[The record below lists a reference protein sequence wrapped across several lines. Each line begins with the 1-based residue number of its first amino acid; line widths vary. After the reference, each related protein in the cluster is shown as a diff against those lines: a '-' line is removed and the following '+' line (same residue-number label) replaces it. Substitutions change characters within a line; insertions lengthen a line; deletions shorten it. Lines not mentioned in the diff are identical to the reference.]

1 MGLFFKKLGAQLNP
15 FDHGQTWST
24 VARGA
29 QPTPAPQRPASA
41 FNQPSRQV
49 SFGANNQFV
58 GTPKSG
64 PSPVVSKP
72 SVAWNTQT
80 QKVVLPQINNNVQVG
95 VPQPIPQLGN
105 RQITQSKP
113 TNQMTAADYA
123 KDPAGRFFDSVGLG
137 IGRSLTGT
145 AQNVAGLYDAV
156 TPGLGQNHI
165 TQQLNKNAESQDARI
180 KAQGLNNA
188 AYHTAQVGT
197 DIATFLLPGATSSK
211 LVIKGADVA
220 SKVPGATKAA
230 VKLAEGADKIAK
242 TGKTGKAA
250 VTTAKYLTKPGVV
263 ANTLTDTAL
272 GTGYRS
278 ARGQDISPGT
288 ILQDYGMSAGTQ
300 GALTGAGKAIKYSAT
315 AARDQSKYIDNVIKN
330 YSNTKFGQAVTNTMA
345 SRQAAQDAVD
355 AQHAQGMQSIKNAED
370 AVARAKQAAAEHK
383 AAMGTLDETQAR
395 IKAEQAA
402 REAAVAEQLAA
413 PHQKLLTEGNGGH
426 FTVNRLE
433 DERIGAGLAK
443 LSKEYDAEVKA
454 VNKQY
459 PTELSRNSKT
469 YQDHMNALEDEFAR
483 RNADLQNGVGEFA
496 VQPTQG
502 SPAMPQN
509 KPQKASANRPQQA
522 ADLKTLNSKIK
533 NVKDPARKAELIAE
547 RDNLLAQQKPKV
559 TQKVPE
565 QTLKDAAKAT
575 EPYVYASKRKGVS
588 TLNRAWQTVAGVID
602 QYGAVGK
609 DIAKRLHA
617 QRDAAEITKQE
628 FYSQIPTVMGLDSH
642 DMRFF
647 AQGLDTLSKGGV
659 LDPSTP
665 PHIQQAIAEW
675 NKAIPS
681 IRDKGIAAGLDI
693 GDLGEN
699 YFPRMYKDLN
709 SQKGKDRL
717 IESIRAD
724 AAAKGKPMSSSEASM
739 IVDKIREG
747 SAKTYGNL
755 EKTRQYDAP
764 GYEMTHDAII
774 EYTNRALDRITKA
787 EQFGPNNEYLNQ
799 AFQDLKD
806 QGYSPDHIDKVF
818 EKYVNIAL
826 GNIDHNTT
834 GHKISSAIRK
844 FNAVTSLSA
853 AGISN
858 STQSTNTA
866 AVGGIGRTVK
876 AIVNQIGGGAWGA
889 EARAAAEKSGVALD
903 HSIADITQQ
912 QLGTNGMI
920 ARNIAS
926 PFFHKIEKFNR
937 QVSAMVGADY
947 GDHLAAKG
955 DYATLRDKFGITGD
969 IGETLT
975 NAQKTQM
982 ARKMVEISQFKVDPM
997 DLPGWA
1003 DSALGKLAMQF
1014 RTFGY
1019 KQTEFVY
1026 NQVVR
1031 EAMKGNM
1038 APLARFIAVGVPAGI
1053 ASNEVR
1059 AQIQGKAGSLLAE
1072 KVTGKKDTQPE
1083 DTTPKSQQTLGKIG
1097 MGLAQVGGFG
1107 LPGTAYSA
1115 ANRAKDSKD
1124 PVSIVAGTV
1133 GGPTAGLAIETGKNI
1148 NTAKNGGWKPLI
1160 RETVRKTPAVGPTI
1174 ASLAMPYDASK
1185 APAKAGTTPKADA
1198 TPAELDKQAK
1208 ADLEKLKTNAK
1219 AEGYS
1224 IEQLVNGKYAYTIKG
1239 EVKTADT
1246 LKKANEA
1253 VAKDAFGD
1261 SDQNVKVIGDT
1272 VYRKNAA
1279 GDVSTMTKTK
1289 YDYSIGTQEL
1299 EKYKRAD
1306 DMNGWMKTAN
1316 KQLDSIDKQLKD
1328 PNIDPLDA
1336 ISLQNDAEALM
1347 EKMAKYGGQGGFTK
1361 GSGGSAMANPY
1372 KYAVNTSSGGGKPA
1386 IVRAKGAAK
1395 VGIAKQ
1401 VATSTGKPRV
1411 SLKKSL
1417 V

>member
-24 VARGA
+24 VARGT
-29 QPTPAPQRPASA
+29 QPTPAPQRPVSA

-58 GTPKSG
+58 GTPKSS
-64 PSPVVSKP
+64 PSPAPSKP
-72 SVAWNTQT
+72 SVAWNTPT

-105 RQITQSKP
+105 KQITKSKP

-123 KDPAGRFFDSVGLG
+123 KDPTGRFFDSVGLG

-145 AQNVAGLYDAV
+145 AQSVAGLYDAV

-250 VTTAKYLTKPGVV
+250 VATAKYLTKPGVV

-300 GALTGAGKAIKYSAT
+300 GALTGAGKAIKYGVK
-315 AARDQSKYIDNVIKN
+315 AAQDQSKYIDNVVRN
-330 YSNTKFGQAVTNTMA
+330 YSNTRFGKAVTNTMA
-345 SRQAAQDAVD
+345 ARQAAQDASD
-355 AQHAQGMQSIKNAED
+355 AKHRQGLKAIQDASD
-370 AVARAKQAAAEHK
+370 AVARAKQADIDYRK
-383 AAMGTLDETQAR
+383 AIGGLDETSAR

-413 PHQKLLTEGNGGH
+413 PHQKLLTAGQGGH

-483 RNADLQNGVGEFA
+483 RIADLQNGVGEFA
-496 VQPTQG
+496 VQPKQG

-509 KPQKASANRPQQA
+509 KPQKAPTKRPQQA
-522 ADLKTLNSKIK
+522 SDLKTLNSKIK
-533 NVKDPARKAELIAE
+533 NVKDSARKAELVAE
-547 RDNLLAQQKPKV
+547 RDALLAQQKPKV

-588 TLNRAWQTVAGVID
+588 ALNRAWQTVAGVIN
-602 QYGAVGK
+602 QYGPVGK
-609 DIAKRLHA
+609 EIARRLHA
-617 QRDAAEITKQE
+617 QRDAAELTKQK
-628 FYSQIPTVMGLDSH
+628 FYSEIPTVMGLDGN

-647 AQGLDTLSKGGV
+647 AQSLDTLSRGGT

-681 IRDKGIAAGLDI
+681 IRDAGIKAGLDI

-699 YFPRMYKDLN
+699 YFPRIYKDLN
-709 SQKGKDRL
+709 SQKGADRL
-717 IESIRAD
+717 IQTIMDD
-724 AAAKGKPMSSSEASM
+724 AAAKGKPMTSSEASM
-739 IVDKIREG
+739 IVDKIRE
-747 SAKTYGNL
+747 SSVKTYGNL
-755 EKTRQYDAP
+755 EKTRQYDVP

-774 EYTNRALDRITKA
+774 DYTNRALDRITKA
-787 EQFGPNNEYLNQ
+787 EQFGPNNEYLAQ
-799 AFQDLKD
+799 AFQDLKN

-866 AVGGIGRTVK
+866 AVGGIGRTIK
-876 AIVNQIGGGAWGA
+876 AIANQVGGKYWGA

-926 PFFHKIEKFNR
+926 PFFHKIERFNR

-955 DYATLRDKFGITGD
+955 DIDTLRNKFGIEGEIGD
-969 IGETLT
+969 TLT
-975 NAQKTQM
+975 DAQKTQM

-1003 DSALGKLAMQF
+1003 DSALGKLALQF
-1014 RTFGY
+1014 RSFGY
-1019 KQTEFVY
+1019 KQTEFIW
-1026 NQVVR
+1026 NQVLR
-1031 EAMKGNM
+1031 EATKGNF
-1038 APLARFIAVGVPAGI
+1038 APLARFVAVGAPAGL
-1053 ASNEVR
+1053 ASSELRNLVQMKEF
-1059 AQIQGKAGSLLAE
+1059 AQP
-1072 KVTGKKDTQPE
+1072 DQPE
-1083 DTTPKSQQTLGKIG
+1083 DTSPKALQAAGKVAT
-1097 MGLAQVGGFG
+1097 GLSAVGGFG
-1107 LPGTAYSA
+1107 LAGTAYTA
-1115 ANRAKDSKD
+1115 ANRAARSRT
-1124 PVSIVAGTV
+1124 PTAIAASTI
-1133 GGPTAGLAIETGKNI
+1133 GGPTAGLVVETAQNIDKAIRGD
-1148 NTAKNGGWKPLI
+1148 WQPLA
-1160 RETVRKTPAVGPTI
+1160 REGVRKIPMAGPT
-1174 ASLAMPYDASK
+1174 LANVLMPYDASK
-1185 APAKAGTTPKADA
+1185 APAKAGATPKTDA

-1239 EVKTADT
+1239 EVRTADT
-1246 LKKANEA
+1246 LKKANQA
-1253 VAKDAFGD
+1253 IAKDAFGD

-1272 VYRKNAA
+1272 VYRKNAS
-1279 GDVSTMTKTK
+1279 GDISTMTKTK
-1289 YDYSIGTQEL
+1289 YEYSIGIQEL

-1306 DMNGWMKTAN
+1306 DLKGWMKTAN
-1316 KQLDSIDKQLKD
+1316 KQLDSIEKQLQD
-1328 PNIDPLDA
+1328 PNVDPLDA

-1347 EKMAKYGGQGGFTK
+1347 EKMDKYGKQGGFTN
-1361 GSGGSAMANPY
+1361 GSGGGSAMANPY
-1372 KYAVNTSSGGGKPA
+1372 KYAVNTSNGGGKPA

-1401 VATSTGKPRV
+1401 VATSTAKPKV
-1411 SLKKSL
+1411 TIKKSM